1 MPIGVLFE
9 FRGATSRAKYE
20 KSVKMMLKGRRK
32 RLTDWPVKG
41 GTRAH
46 CRADAGRLARDRC
59 LAIASG
65 L

>member
-9 FRGATSRAKYE
+9 FRGTKSRAKYE
-20 KSVKMMLKGRRK
+20 KSVKLMLKGRRR
-32 RLTDWPVKG
+32 RLADWPVKG
-41 GTRAH
+41 LLAPH